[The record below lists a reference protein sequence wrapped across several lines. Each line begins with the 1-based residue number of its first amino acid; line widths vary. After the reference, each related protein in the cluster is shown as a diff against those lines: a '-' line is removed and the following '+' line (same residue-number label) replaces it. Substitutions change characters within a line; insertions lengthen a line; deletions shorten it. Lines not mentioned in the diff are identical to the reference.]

1 MLTVLVTIGCEIG
14 HPSTE
19 TWSRSRSGAWAGRG
33 FHYQHLVSTLI
44 LVRQWTG
51 LAPSGFLVPEGQEDC
66 VVELADHEIWIQS
79 KSRKDGMF
87 SDAEVRQILAGVE
100 AKATAV
106 AGGTGA
112 RSAVVLE
119 QPSPGMNGTDID
131 QLFEDPS
138 RKVFI
143 CRAPWNEIVSLLSTH
158 LGTAEVIAEGITS
171 DLYYLIA
178 DASQENASL
187 PFEKRRRIST
197 TEVERRIFERL
208 EAEDPSAIDSALAS
222 GILEP
227 VDFITPVGE
236 PSFYQ
241 GVKVRPGHVAAGLV
255 LNRPREMKDVVDA
268 LKRRRAV
275 LLSGPSGAG
284 KSALMWLSANA
295 LSGEFRWYQIAG
307 RAIAADASA
316 VIRFVRARRPSET
329 SPIGLV
335 FDEVGSSSSD
345 LWDILVRELRDLPAV
360 YFLGSVRQED
370 VGLIANR
377 SDTEFIAVSLDEGLA
392 QTFWENLYD
401 ENQTTWTHW
410 REPFEQSEGLMLEYV
425 HLLTQGRRLAAV
437 IEDQVRQRERE
448 GRNDELAIIRS
459 TAVLCARGGEVEA
472 GKLFELLGIE
482 SHAASRALHRLID
495 EHLVRES
502 RPGVLGGLHLLRS
515 EALREASHD
524 EVAFLTADSLWWG
537 IAAATHEAMPRI
549 VQSILA
555 EAQGEAESTALRKL
569 AETLGASHD
578 LEVWVSILTGLGLA
592 TTERHVTSL
601 TTILEEYGVQR
612 AQWSFASGYAST
624 DLEIPEILSESEQG
638 RSLRNAVLAFRALP
652 KHDLRPA
659 CLELLPEGTTVPP
672 CRDLRQAN
680 RLLSCLAPICGGEPV
695 PMTLALDFTSDDEQD
710 IRQVAALL
718 STAYLIGPEVAERWV
733 DDLGGEQALF
743 TRFRS
748 QTPWV
753 STPVIEPSGTHGR
766 TVRSDWF
773 HVAERYQPDPHET
786 VVNICKTLIALSP
799 GSDAAASAAVDP
811 LGQPITVG
819 SFTPWSKN
827 MPRRNIPA
835 KPLVA
840 WNVAF
845 RQILLARLATDSLT
859 DYARKMAQLVQRTE
873 KVFRSATEKWIKKWV
888 RGENISISNV
898 EALAVEIDEIVGAV
912 NALAYATPEQPS
924 SAMTAPAQGGGAE
937 DTLGALLKAVLENLL
952 GRLLRVPGEE
962 GIKAIAA
969 FAGDQAAKAQEH
981 ERSDIWRTMSSPP
994 RKELTALSERLGD
1007 VSCIVH
1013 EMAHDD
1019 SPKAIRGIVK
1029 AARKGALGKAVHAA
1043 AQRCRFLA
1051 DQRFR
1056 HRLRDLESA
1065 LKERG
1070 WRAQCWSRPI
1080 GDSGY
1085 WPAKE
1090 VAILVEIADFETDA
1104 HYIEDGLAIGQQYLR
1119 NDWRFRVVP
1128 VMNGQVLASLALL
1141 PSSHTLLPDQDFV
1154 QEWQEHIDQPFLS
1167 SDTLERF
1174 DGAIVACTQLSGIM
1188 ACRELENLHPEE
1200 EEECLTAIE
1209 SFKRNREIIAEA
1221 AASTGSELLMWILDI
1236 LNRSWNQVV
1245 SELEA
1250 VKAEQ
1255 VVEEPLYLSEQ
1266 LALAGQE
1273 NERTT
1278 ELAGARILI
1287 LQAECGG

>member
-1 MLTVLVTIGCEIG
+1 M
-14 HPSTE
+14 S
-19 TWSRSRSGAWAGRG
+19 
-33 FHYQHLVSTLI
+33 
-44 LVRQWTG
+44 
-51 LAPSGFLVPEGQEDC
+51 
-66 VVELADHEIWIQS
+66 
-79 KSRKDGMF
+79 
-87 SDAEVRQILAGVE
+87 
-100 AKATAV
+100 
-106 AGGTGA
+106 
-112 RSAVVLE
+112 
-119 QPSPGMNGTDID
+119 GTDID

-138 RKVFI
+138 QKVFV
-143 CRAPWNEIVSLLSTH
+143 CRAPEDEIVGLLSTR
-158 LGTAEVIAEGITS
+158 LDTAEVIVEGIAS

-222 GILEP
+222 GVLKP
-227 VDFITPVGE
+227 VDFVKPVDE

-241 GVKVRPGHVAAGLV
+241 GVKARPGHVAAGLV
-255 LNRPREMKDVVDA
+255 LNRPREMEEVVDA
-268 LKRRRAV
+268 LKQRRAV

-295 LSGEFRWYQIAG
+295 LAGELWWYQIVG
-307 RAIAADASA
+307 RAVATDTSA

-335 FDEVGSSSSD
+335 FDEVGSSNSD

-370 VGLIANR
+370 VELIADR
-377 SDTEFIAVSLDEGLA
+377 SDTEFIAVSLDEELA

-448 GRNDELAIIRS
+448 GRHDELAIIRS
-459 TAVLCARGGEVEA
+459 TAVLCACGGEVEA

-495 EHLVRES
+495 EHLVNES

-524 EVAFLTADSLWWG
+524 EVAFLTADSLWRG
-537 IAAATHEAMPRI
+537 LSAATNETIPRI

-555 EAQGEAESTALRKL
+555 EAQGEAESTALGKL

-578 LEVWVSILTGLGLA
+578 IEVWASILTGLGLA
-592 TTERHVTSL
+592 TIERHVTSFI
-601 TTILEEYGVQR
+601 TIIEEYGVQR
-612 AQWSFASGYAST
+612 AQWSYAAGYAST
-624 DLEIPEILSESEQG
+624 DLDLPELRTESAQW
-638 RSLRNAVLAFRALP
+638 RRLRNAVLTFRALP

-680 RLLSCLAPICGGEPV
+680 RLLSCLVPICGGEPV
-695 PMTLALDFTSDDEQD
+695 QMTLALEFASDDEQD

-718 STAYLIGPEVAERWV
+718 STAYLIGPEEAERWV

-773 HVAERYQPDPHET
+773 HVAEQYQPDPHEA
-786 VVNICKTLIALSP
+786 VVNICRMLIALSP
-799 GSDAAASAAVDP
+799 GSDAAASAAVNP
-811 LGQPITVG
+811 LGQPITVDG
-819 SFTPWSKN
+819 STPWSKN
-827 MPRRNIPA
+827 MPRQNIPA
-835 KPLVA
+835 KPRVA

-845 RQILLARLATDSLT
+845 RQILLARSAADSLT
-859 DYARKMAQLVQRTE
+859 DYTRKMAQLVQRTE

-888 RGENISISNV
+888 RGENIPNV
-898 EALAVEIDEIVGAV
+898 DALAVEINEIADAV
-912 NALAYATPEQPS
+912 NMLAYATPEQPS
-924 SAMTAPAQGGGAE
+924 SAMTTPAKGGSAE
-937 DTLGALLKAVLENLL
+937 DSLGALLTAVLGNLL
-952 GRLLRVPGEE
+952 ERLH
-962 GIKAIAA
+962 GISGKQGAKTAA
-969 FAGDQAAKAQEH
+969 VFAGSQAAKAQEH

-994 RKELTALSERLGD
+994 RKELAALSERLGD
-1007 VSCIVH
+1007 VACIVH
-1013 EMAHDD
+1013 EMAHDA
-1019 SPKAIRGIVK
+1019 SPKAMRGIVK

-1043 AQRCRFLA
+1043 ARRCRSLA

-1070 WRAQCWSRPI
+1070 WSAQCLSRPI
-1080 GDSGY
+1080 GESDSGY
-1085 WPAKE
+1085 WPARE
-1090 VAILVEIADFETDA
+1090 VAVLVEIADFETDA
-1104 HYIEDGLAIGQQYLR
+1104 YIEAGLAIGQKYLG

-1128 VMNGQVLASLALL
+1128 VMNGQVLATLALP
-1141 PSSHTLLPDQDFV
+1141 PSSHTLLPDQDFA
-1154 QEWQEHIDQPFLS
+1154 QEWQEHIDRPFLS
-1167 SDTLERF
+1167 SETLEGF
-1174 DGAIVACTQLSGIM
+1174 
-1188 ACRELENLHPEE
+1188 
-1200 EEECLTAIE
+1200 
-1209 SFKRNREIIAEA
+1209 
-1221 AASTGSELLMWILDI
+1221 
-1236 LNRSWNQVV
+1236 
-1245 SELEA
+1245 
-1250 VKAEQ
+1250 
-1255 VVEEPLYLSEQ
+1255 
-1266 LALAGQE
+1266 
-1273 NERTT
+1273 
-1278 ELAGARILI
+1278 
-1287 LQAECGG
+1287 